1 MSPEMPSTML
11 GHERPHDGPADDGA
25 GGVGTGQQDDR
36 RGRARR
42 LPDPAD
48 AKRGGTGTAARPTYS
63 SFTYPYLARL
73 ADAYTFP
80 DPLSNADTH
89 AVAFTVAG
97 AHCDTCTCA
106 ADTRSASDL
115 GTNPGADPAT

>member
-1 MSPEMPSTML
+1 ML
-11 GHERPHDGPADDGA
+11 GHERPHNGPADDGA

-48 AKRGGTGTAARPTYS
+48 AKPGGTGTAARPTYS

-73 ADAYTFP
+73 AYSHTFL

-89 AVAFTVAG
+89 AFTVAG

-106 ADTRSASDL
+106 ADAATDASASDARSASDL